1 MDDLCFGGGF
11 VAHIHVRELDP
22 HVHRRRDHQLVPVLV
37 DELDVQN
44 PQEGL
49 APLLQVQRFF
59 DLRGV
64 LLKGRLVPFAHRG
77 SCPARQN
84 LVDLQ
89 LHAHR
94 QLRLL
99 VKSHI
104 DLICLLFIF
113 INKLSLFSDQWSSHN
128 NLRSFFGRC
137 NHRSLALGSCFALS
151 SGTCQAFICSCRA
164 FAGTCSFACSGCAG
178 AFACACCARAFAC
191 ACAFACICSFF
202 AVACACSG
210 RIGICSIGICITGI
224 TGRSRIVSAA
234 AIAIIAI
241 VTGITVVSVIGTA
254 VVGATV
260 VGVSIAVVSATVIV
274 TSGTGVF
281 STARIIISG
290 AAFISG
296 VFR

>member
-99 VKSHI
+99 VKIHI
-104 DLICLLFIF
+104 DLISLLFIF
-113 INKLSLFSDQWSSHN
+113 INKLSLFGDQRGT
-128 NLRSFFGRC
+128 LDDLIGFFRRRGQRC
-137 NHRSLALGSCFALS
+137 LAFGSGFALCGGS
-151 SGTCQAFICSCRA
+151 CQAFICSCRA
-164 FAGTCSFACSGCAG
+164 FAGTCS
-178 AFACACCARAFAC
+178 CCAFVC
-191 ACAFACICSFF
+191 A
-202 AVACACSG
+202 
-210 RIGICSIGICITGI
+210 
-224 TGRSRIVSAA
+224 
-234 AIAIIAI
+234 
-241 VTGITVVSVIGTA
+241 
-254 VVGATV
+254 
-260 VGVSIAVVSATVIV
+260 
-274 TSGTGVF
+274 
-281 STARIIISG
+281 
-290 AAFISG
+290 
-296 VFR
+296 